1 MQKHTFR
8 HTTNHLRGHIMS
20 QAPKADS
27 GTREELKKTLS
38 PAEVWALAVG
48 SIVGWG
54 CFVLPGVRFLPD
66 AGPLATCLAFL
77 IGGGLL
83 CSVAMC
89 YSVLIKPYPVAG
101 GSFAYA
107 YVGFGRRAAFVCGWA
122 LVLGYLCVIAANGTA
137 VAMLTR
143 FLMPGVFEV
152 GYLYTIAGWDVYAGE
167 LALITVTLMAFG
179 FMNYRGMDFASSIQ
193 LILAFALTIGVAVLA
208 FGAFTAD
215 TAKLSNMQPLFA
227 EGRSALGC
235 VLSILAL
242 TPWLFVGF
250 DTIPQT
256 AEEFAFEHKKSRN
269 LMLYAIGCGVLLYA
283 AVVLAVAVIIPYPD
297 LLAQNHAWTT
307 GAVADM
313 AFPGWGG
320 LILGVPVL
328 AGIFT
333 GINGFFMATTRL
345 LFSMGRGRFLPG
357 WFTHVHPK
365 YGTPYKGILFTLALV
380 LVAPWFGRAA
390 LSWIVDMSAM
400 GTALAYLFTCLT
412 AWKYVHVTPE
422 TPEAAWGK
430 PMAIVGALTSIMCFL
445 LLAVPGSPA
454 AVGMESW
461 VALLGWV
468 GLGCIFY
475 LSKAK
480 ELLAIPHLELKYLL
494 LGSTDCKTLFVPMN
508 HPVHNPVV
516 HVAKEVEEAELG

>member
-1 MQKHTFR
+1 MNK
-8 HTTNHLRGHIMS
+8 N
-20 QAPKADS
+20 AEANS
-27 GTREELKKTLS
+27 GSREELKKTLS

-54 CFVLPGVRFLPD
+54 CFVLPGVRFLPE
-66 AGPLATCLAFL
+66 AGPLATCLAFI

-89 YSVLIKPYPVAG
+89 YSILIKPYPVAG

-137 VAMLTR
+137 LALLTR
-143 FLMPGVFEV
+143 FLLPGVFDV
-152 GYLYTIAGWDVYAGE
+152 GYLYSVAGWDIYAGE
-167 LALITVTLMAFG
+167 LALITGTLLLFG

-193 LILAFALTIGVAVLA
+193 LILAIALTLGVCVLTY
-208 FGAFTAD
+208 GAFAAPTAH
-215 TAKLSNMQPLFA
+215 LSNLDPLFA
-227 EGRSALGC
+227 EGRSPMGS

-256 AEEFAFEHKKSRN
+256 AEEFAFEHHKSRN
-269 LMLYAIGCGVLLYA
+269 LMLYAIVCGILIYS

-297 LLAQNHAWTT
+297 LLGQNHAWTT

-320 LILGVPVL
+320 LVLGVPVL

-345 LFSMGRGRFLPG
+345 LFSMGRGRFLPS
-357 WFTHVHPK
+357 WFTEVHPK

-390 LSWIVDMSAM
+390 LGWIVDMSAM
-400 GTALAYLFTCLT
+400 GTAMAYLFTCLT
-412 AWKYVHVTPE
+412 AYKYITVTPE
-422 TPEAAWGK
+422 ATEAWWGK
-430 PMAIVGALTSIMCFL
+430 PMALLGAATSIMCFL

-454 AVGMESW
+454 AVGFESW
-461 VALLGWV
+461 VMLLGWV
-468 GLGCIFY
+468 ALGCVFY
-475 LSKAK
+475 MSKSK
-480 ELLAIPHLELKYLL
+480 ELLAIPHEELKYLI
-494 LGSTDCKTLFVPMN
+494 LGKASCKTLFIPMN
-508 HPVHNPVV
+508 HPVHEPVV
-516 HVAKEVEEAELG
+516 HAVKEVEEGEIG